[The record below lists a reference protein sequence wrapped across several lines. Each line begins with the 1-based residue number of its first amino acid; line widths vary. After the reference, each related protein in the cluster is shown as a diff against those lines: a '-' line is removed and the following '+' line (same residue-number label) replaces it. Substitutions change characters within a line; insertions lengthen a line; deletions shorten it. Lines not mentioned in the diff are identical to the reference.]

1 MKGRF
6 TREICLHKTSVLLG
20 DKQMN
25 DFVLSRRQLLYL
37 GLGTVGTGLTTAC
50 GAISNKDR
58 GGAAKADRV
67 SSANALP
74 PKGSTKTAEF
84 KSPLVQT
91 KESAGAELP
100 EFQEIQEWLNSTP
113 LSKADLK
120 GSVVLLQFWTLGC
133 INCQRTLPYV
143 TNWHQQFAAQGLKVI
158 GVHTPEFPFERKVSN
173 IQAAMKRHG
182 INYPV
187 AVDNGF
193 KTWQA
198 YKNEYWPHLFLADR
212 QGVIQYDRIGEGAY
226 PETAQMIQKLLK
238 S

>member
-1 MKGRF
+1 MDNF
-6 TREICLHKTSVLLG
+6 ILH
-20 DKQMN
+20 
-25 DFVLSRRQLLYL
+25 RRQFLYL
-37 GLGTVGTGLTTAC
+37 GLGMLGTGITTAC
-50 GAISNKDR
+50 GIVSNKTDQ
-58 GGAAKADRV
+58 
-67 SSANALP
+67 SSSTNALP
-74 PKGSTKTAEF
+74 QPDSVKMADFQT
-84 KSPLVQT
+84 PLVQA
-91 KESAGAELP
+91 KKSSLELQ
-100 EFQEIQEWLNSTP
+100 EFQGIQEWLNSNP
-113 LSKADLK
+113 LTKADLQ

-143 TNWHQQFAAQGLKVI
+143 TSWHQQFAAQGLKVI

-212 QGVIQYDRIGEGAY
+212 QGVIQYDHIGEGAY

>member
-1 MKGRF
+1 MDNF
-6 TREICLHKTSVLLG
+6 ILH
-20 DKQMN
+20 
-25 DFVLSRRQLLYL
+25 RRQFLYL
-37 GLGTVGTGLTTAC
+37 GLGTVGTGITTAC
-50 GAISNKDR
+50 GIVSNKTDQ
-58 GGAAKADRV
+58 D
-67 SSANALP
+67 SSANGVPQPDSA
-74 PKGSTKTAEF
+74 KTADF
-84 KSPLVQT
+84 QTPLVQA
-91 KESAGAELP
+91 KKSGLELQ
-100 EFQEIQEWLNSTP
+100 EFQGIQEWLNSTP
-113 LSKADLK
+113 LTKADLK

-143 TNWHQQFAAQGLKVI
+143 TSWHQQFAAQGLKVI

-173 IQAAMKRHG
+173 IQTAMKRHG

-212 QGVIQYDRIGEGAY
+212 QGIIQYDHIGEGAY

>member
-1 MKGRF
+1 MDNF
-6 TREICLHKTSVLLG
+6 LLH
-20 DKQMN
+20 
-25 DFVLSRRQLLYL
+25 RRKFLYF
-37 GLGTVGTGLTTAC
+37 GLGILGTGITTAC
-50 GAISNKDR
+50 GIVSNKSDQP
-58 GGAAKADRV
+58 
-67 SSANALP
+67 SNANATP
-74 PKGSTKTAEF
+74 QPDSAKTADF
-84 KSPLVQT
+84 QTTLAQAKKSSP
-91 KESAGAELP
+91 ELQ
-100 EFQEIQEWLNSTP
+100 EFQGIQEWLNSNP
-113 LSKADLK
+113 LTKADLK

-143 TNWHQQFAAQGLKVI
+143 TNWHQQFAAQGLKVV

-173 IQAAMKRHG
+173 IQTAMKRHG

-212 QGVIQYDRIGEGAY
+212 RGVIQYDHIGEGAY
-226 PETAQMIQKLLK
+226 PQTAQMIQKLLK

>member
-1 MKGRF
+1 MDDL
-6 TREICLHKTSVLLG
+6 I
-20 DKQMN
+20 
-25 DFVLSRRQLLYL
+25 LSRRHFLYL
-37 GLGTVGTGLTTAC
+37 GLSITGAAMTTAC
-50 GAISNKDR
+50 GIVSNKNQ
-58 GGAAKADRV
+58 GGIIK
-67 SSANALP
+67 
-74 PKGSTKTAEF
+74 TKQTSNTDAQM
-84 KSPLVQT
+84 PLVLAKKSTQ
-91 KESAGAELP
+91 AELP
-100 EFQEIQEWLNSTP
+100 EFQGIQEWLNSTP
-113 LSKADLK
+113 LTKADLK

-133 INCQRTLPYV
+133 INCQRTLPYI
-143 TNWHQQFAAQGLKVI
+143 TSWHQTFSAQGLKVI

-212 QGVIQYDRIGEGAY
+212 QGVIQYDHIGEGAY